1 MDVELLI
8 QILEAS
14 VKKNGEQSLT
24 NKWLLNIL
32 KLHNAELERIEEAEM
47 SEAYRDAEW
56 GG

>member
-14 VKKNGEQSLT
+14 VKKNGEQPLT